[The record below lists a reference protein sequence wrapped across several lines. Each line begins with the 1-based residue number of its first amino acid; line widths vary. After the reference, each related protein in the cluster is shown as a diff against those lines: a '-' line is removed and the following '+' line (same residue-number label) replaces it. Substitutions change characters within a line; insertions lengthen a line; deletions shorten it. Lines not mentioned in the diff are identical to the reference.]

1 MTFGEFISLHEG
13 DDPVRLLL
21 SRGRYPEMDM
31 DLVASTLQVRARLR
45 TKVPEW
51 YGVPSLKFPSRLSG
65 EQCSSAETARYK
77 ATVAQAVLAQ
87 GLGTAS
93 AALRPLPSQAM
104 GPSLLHGRGWPWV
117 PKPCTGTGRIAD
129 LTGGLGVD
137 SWAFSEVA
145 EEVLYNEMQTPLME
159 AVRDNF
165 RELGVE
171 NVVFRSRE
179 VAPGSV
185 AEVLGGFSPDLIYLD
200 PARRSPDGRKVFRL
214 EDCSP
219 EILPLLPEL
228 FCFSRYI
235 LLKLSPMADLTL
247 LKRQIPAVRD
257 IHVVAAEGECKEL
270 LFLLERD
277 AVGEPRLIVRDGGA
291 VLEIPAEEQ
300 ALRLA
305 GRSEVG
311 GCLFEPGK
319 ALAKAGAFAL
329 PCRYGL
335 KKLGVNTH
343 LYSAPEPVEALRPFG
358 KWFALEEVCHL
369 DKRTLRDLGR
379 RYPQAEVTARN
390 ISLSS
395 EELRRRIG
403 CGSGGGVHL
412 FGARL
417 DDGPEQLVLVLRRL

>member
-51 YGVPSLKFPSRLSG
+51 YALPSLKFPSRLSG

-77 ATVAQAVLAQ
+77 ATVAEA
-87 GLGTAS
+87 
-93 AALRPLPSQAM
+93 
-104 GPSLLHGRGWPWV
+104 V

-228 FCFSRYI
+228 FRFSRYI

-358 KWFALEEVCHL
+358 KWFALEDVCHL
-369 DKRTLRDLGR
+369 DKRTLRNLGR

>member
-21 SRGRYPEMDM
+21 ARGRYPEMDM

-51 YGVPSLKFPSRLSG
+51 YAVPSLKFPSRLSG

-77 ATVAQAVLAQ
+77 AAVALA
-87 GLGTAS
+87 
-93 AALRPLPSQAM
+93 
-104 GPSLLHGRGWPWV
+104 V

-228 FCFSRYI
+228 FRFSRYI

-277 AVGEPRLIVRDGGA
+277 AVGEPRLIVRDGGS

-305 GRSEVG
+305 RRSELG

>member
-51 YGVPSLKFPSRLSG
+51 YALPSLKFPSRLSG

-77 ATVAQAVLAQ
+77 ATVALAVL
-87 GLGTAS
+87 
-93 AALRPLPSQAM
+93 
-104 GPSLLHGRGWPWV
+104 
-117 PKPCTGTGRIAD
+117 KPCTGTGRIAD

-165 RELGVE
+165 RELGVG

-228 FCFSRYI
+228 FRFSRYI

-270 LFLLERD
+270 LFLLDRD
-277 AVGEPRLIVRDGGA
+277 AVGDPRLIVRDGGS

-358 KWFALEEVCHL
+358 KWFALEDVCHL
-369 DKRTLRDLGR
+369 DKRTLRNLGR